1 MIKGSQSL
9 KEGCMEMRRRTGGH
23 PGEIPTLLV
32 ISPFSDFWGTLA
44 LAQLAPRSK
53 MNFPWFRSTGS
64 LVTFPIPIGLMGGF
78 GVTPASVE
86 VLANLFI
93 ACDTLGN

>member
-9 KEGCMEMRRRTGGH
+9 KEACMEMRKRAGGH
-23 PGEIPTLLV
+23 PGEIPTLWV

-53 MNFPWFRSTGS
+53 MNFPWCRSTGS
-64 LVTFPIPIGLMGGF
+64 LVTFPIQIGLMGGF
-78 GVTPASVE
+78 GVTPASGE